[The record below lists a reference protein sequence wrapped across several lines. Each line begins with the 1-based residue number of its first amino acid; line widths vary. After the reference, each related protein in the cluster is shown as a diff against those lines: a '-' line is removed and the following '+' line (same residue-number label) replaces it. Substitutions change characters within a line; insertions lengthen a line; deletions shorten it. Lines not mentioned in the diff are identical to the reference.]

1 MHCRKYQLHNCNRNS
16 HLHNYNKNYH
26 PHLSSRKCDLHMCS
40 RNLNCIT
47 ATETVTY
54 LIATERSCMAKS
66 KDWRSE
72 NANGI
77 ELNCKV
83 VNIVATSPPSPAPPP
98 PPNSTSTPPFQVYT
112 PILPKNFIPH
122 PSNSIFGRFYPPS
135 PGWGGGV
142 QLCKVLFPCEYP

>member
-16 HLHNYNKNYH
+16 ILHNYNKNYH

-40 RNLNCIT
+40 RNLNCII

-54 LIATERSCMAKS
+54 LIATERPCMAKS

-83 VNIVATSPPSPAPPP
+83 VNIVATSPPSPPPP
-98 PPNSTSTPPFQVYT
+98 ILHQPPLFRFIPPFYQKISYPTQVTQFLEGTT
-112 PILPKNFIPH
+112 PLPL
-122 PSNSIFGRFYPPS
+122 
-135 PGWGGGV
+135 GGGGRG
-142 QLCKVLFPCEYP
+142 PTM